1 MSQYGAESLGRIK
14 NSVQDTGSLEEILDD
29 CPAEVLGAESAV
41 GDQDCDDSPSSSPYQ
56 PSSGSTFYPS
66 QQSSGS
72 VDSPGTHLTTNF

>member
-1 MSQYGAESLGRIK
+1 M
-14 NSVQDTGSLEEILDD
+14 EEILDD

-41 GDQDCDDSPSSSPYQ
+41 GDQDYDNSPSSSPYQ

-72 VDSPGTHLTTNF
+72 VDSPGTYQITYF